1 MNLFLRSVRRLFGK
15 IRPIA
20 KSRQRTFRPTVQQ
33 LEDRCVPA
41 VTAVEFPIPTPASG
55 ATSITRA
62 ADGNLWFTEF
72 NADRIGRINTAGA
85 ITNEFSIP
93 AGSGALDIV
102 SGPDGNLYFTER
114 FTDRIGRINPLA
126 GSDAAIQASF
136 TDTFTTGIT
145 TGSGPTS
152 ITVGPDGN
160 LWFTEFNTDSVARLT
175 LATGAVT
182 EFSVPGA
189 GSGPAGIT
197 SGPDGAL
204 WFTEAGSGEIG
215 RITTAGVV
223 TNEFTLPVT
232 TSDPE
237 NIVTG
242 PDGALWFT
250 ETGNDMIG
258 RITTIGIITEF
269 PLTLGA
275 VPNDIT
281 SGPDNALYF
290 TEGGLDKIGRI
301 TVGGFLQEIGNG
313 ITAGAQPAGIT
324 VGPDNAIW
332 FTENAGNRIAR
343 LSVPLSNVLAAGAD
357 ATGGT
362 AVKTFSANGTPLS
375 SSFAF
380 PGYNGAIRV
389 AVGDVNGDGVL
400 DTIVGAGPSAPG
412 GHVKVFDGKTGNLLQ
427 SFFSFQGYTGGVF
440 VASGDVNNDG
450 ADDILVGADAGA
462 PGGHVKVFDGKT
474 GNLLQSFFAFPGFT
488 GGVRVAA
495 GDVNGDGFADLIV
508 GAGAG
513 APGGHVKVFD
523 GVTGNLLQSFFA
535 FQGFAGGVF
544 VSSGDINSD
553 GKADLIVGAGAG
565 APGGH
570 VKAFDGVTLAPL
582 SSFLSIPGFSGG
594 VRVASI
600 DRNADGRADIAVG
613 PGPGLLANILIF
625 DAQTALQLGSI
636 QAFPGFLG
644 GIAVGSVGR

>member
-1 MNLFLRSVRRLFGK
+1 MNLLLRSVRRLFGK
-15 IRPIA
+15 SRPVA
-20 KSRQRTFRPTVQQ
+20 KSRQRTFRPTLQQ

-41 VTAVEFPIPTPASG
+41 VTATEFPIPTAAS
-55 ATSITRA
+55 APTSITKA

-72 NADRIGRINTAGA
+72 NADRIGRINTTTKA
-85 ITNEFSIP
+85 ITEFTIP
-93 AGSGALDIV
+93 SGSGALDIV

-114 FTDRIGRINPLA
+114 FTDKIGRINPLA

-145 TGSGPTS
+145 SGSGPTS

-160 LWFTEFNTDSVARLT
+160 LWFTEFNTDSVARLILT
-175 LATGAVT
+175 TGAVS

-215 RITTAGVV
+215 RITTAGAV
-223 TNEFTLPVT
+223 TNEFPLSVPL
-232 TSDPE
+232 SDPE

-250 ETGNDMIG
+250 ELGNDKIG
-258 RITTIGIITEF
+258 RITTAGAITEF
-269 PLTLGA
+269 TLAVGA
-275 VPNDIT
+275 APNDIT
-281 SGPDNALYF
+281 VGPDSALYF

-301 TVGGFLQEIGNG
+301 TVSGFLQEFGSG
-313 ITAGAQPAGIT
+313 ITAGSQPAGIT
-324 VGPDNAIW
+324 LGPDNTIW
-332 FTENAGNRIAR
+332 FTENAGNNIGRLAIPPGDV
-343 LSVPLSNVLAAGAD
+343 LSVGAD

-362 AVKTFSANGTPLS
+362 AVKTFSATGTQQS
-375 SSFAF
+375 SFFAF
-380 PGYNGAIRV
+380 PGYNGAVRV

-400 DTIVGAGPSAPG
+400 DTIVGAGPGAPG
-412 GHVKVFDGKTGNLLQ
+412 GHVKVFDGKTGALLQ
-427 SFFSFQGYTGGVF
+427 SFFAFPGYTGGVF

-450 ADDILVGADAGA
+450 FDDVIVGADAGA

-474 GNLLQSFFAFPGFT
+474 GTLLQSFFAFPGYT
-488 GGVRVAA
+488 GGVHVAA

-523 GVTGNLLQSFFA
+523 GVTVALLQSFFA
-535 FQGFAGGVF
+535 FPGFTGGVF

-553 GKADLIVGAGAG
+553 GKAEIFVSAGPG

-570 VKAFDGVTLAPL
+570 VKVFDGGSGSLLL
-582 SSFLSIPGFSGG
+582 SFFSIPGFSGG
-594 VRVASI
+594 VRVASL
-600 DRNADGRADIAVG
+600 DFNRDGRDDIAVG
-613 PGPGLLANILIF
+613 PGFGMMANVLIF

-644 GIAVGSVGR
+644 GISVGSVGR